1 MTDQLITENI
11 KLTGIA
17 VSPGIVIGK
26 ARLVDRSK
34 QKIIYQYLINDEEID
49 KEIERFKEA
58 LELTKKQ
65 ILTLKNGMAES
76 IKEHSFILDAH
87 LMIVDDNMVSDT
99 TINTILEEKINA
111 EWALKKSIQKVRQV
125 FKEIN
130 YEYIR
135 DRINDV
141 ENVAE
146 RILRNLS
153 GKKHDSLSKIKE
165 RVIIVAHDLSPT
177 DTSELNTTMVMGFIT
192 DVGGK
197 TSHTAIMA
205 QSLKIPAV
213 LGLQSITN
221 QVQDGTLLVI
231 DGYKGEVIINPD
243 DDAIIYYQEKT
254 LYYEKYISSVL
265 RVSHL
270 PAETVDGRRMTI
282 NANIEFLEEVVSAK
296 DNGAEGIGLYRT
308 EFLYLREKG
317 IPDEQKLFE
326 DYKEVAEIMAPAPVT
341 IRTLDIGGDK
351 ILPSKNYSVES
362 NPALGLRAI
371 RFCLQNPDIFKSQL
385 RAILRA
391 SVYGNTRV
399 MFPMISSIQEFLE
412 AKNILEQVMKDL
424 DEESIDYDKD
434 IKVGAMIEIPS
445 AVVVADI
452 LAKQADFF
460 SIGTNDLIQY
470 SLAIDRT
477 NEHVDYMY
485 DPYNPAIIRMI
496 IQVVKSAKKAGIEVA
511 LCGEMAGD
519 PLCTSLLLG
528 MGIKELSLTSGGI
541 PLLKKLIRSLSK
553 KEAERDLK
561 KILKLNTS
569 DEIRDFIHERTKDYL
584 PNADES
590 NYDDADHQKNALAN
604 H

>member
-1 MTDQLITENI
+1 MTDQLTTDNI

-26 ARLVDRSK
+26 VRLVDRSK
-34 QKIIYQYLINDEEID
+34 QKIIYQYLINE
-49 KEIERFKEA
+49 KEIGREVERFKEA
-58 LELTKKQ
+58 LKLTKEQ
-65 ILTLKNGMAES
+65 ILTLKNGMSDS

-99 TINTILEEKINA
+99 TVNTILEEKINA
-111 EWALKKSIQKVRQV
+111 EWALKKSVQKIRQL
-125 FKEIN
+125 FKDID

-153 GKKHDSLSKIKE
+153 GKEQDSLSKIKD
-165 RVIIVAHDLSPT
+165 RVIIVAHDLSPA

-221 QVQDGTLLVI
+221 RVQDGTLLIV

-243 DDAIIYYQEKT
+243 DKAIIYYQEKA
-254 LYYEKYISSVL
+254 LYYENYISSVL

-270 PAETVDGRRMTI
+270 PAETIDGYRMTI
-282 NANIEFLEEVVSAK
+282 KANIEFLEEIVSAK

-308 EFLYLREKG
+308 EFLYLRNKG
-317 IPDEQKLFE
+317 IPHEDELFE
-326 DYKEVAEIMAPAPVT
+326 DYREVAEIMAPAPVT

-351 ILPSKNYSVES
+351 ILSPHNDSSEA

-371 RFCLQNPDIFKSQL
+371 RFCLQRDDIFKSQL

-391 SVYGNTRV
+391 SVFGNIRI
-399 MFPMISSIQEFLE
+399 MFPMISGLQEFLK
-412 AKNILEQVMKDL
+412 AKDILKQVMKDL
-424 DEESIDYDKD
+424 NKEKIDYDEN
-434 IKVGAMIEIPS
+434 IKVGVMIEIPS
-445 AVVVADI
+445 AVVVSDI
-452 LAKQADFF
+452 LAKHADFF

-470 SLAIDRT
+470 ALAIDRS
-477 NEHVDYMY
+477 NEHVAYMY
-485 DPYNPAIIRMI
+485 EPYHPAVIRMI
-496 IQVVKSAKKAGIEVA
+496 IQVVKSAKDAGIEVA

-519 PLCTSLLLG
+519 LLCTSLLLG
-528 MGIKELSLTSGGI
+528 MGVNELSLTSGGI
-541 PLLKKLIRSLSK
+541 PLLKKLIRSFSK
-553 KEAERDLK
+553 KEVEQDLK
-561 KILKLNTS
+561 KILKLKTS
-569 DEIRDFIHERTKDYL
+569 DEIKEFIHKKTKDYL
-584 PNADES
+584 PDIDET
-590 NYDDADHQKNALAN
+590 NYDNIHQNSASAS